1 MEHIDIKVVLSL
13 VAITMTVLG
22 GVIAGAIAWGRIK
35 KTVEAHSKSIEGCSM
50 DDLISESQCEDRRD
64 EYADRVAAVLT
75 RMDDNL
81 KELKGEVKEDLQ
93 EIRKDIM
100 KDRQYWNEYRE
111 KTAGSLG
118 RVEMALTFLV
128 NGAKKNA

>member
-1 MEHIDIKVVLSL
+1 
-13 VAITMTVLG
+13 
-22 GVIAGAIAWGRIK
+22 
-35 KTVEAHSKSIEGCSM
+35 M